1 MDHDLQ
7 KIARALAGGC
17 VDSVAK
23 AVFAHS
29 VLRERILLKV
39 LDLVNSECATLCR
52 KTGADGPSPFRRLP
66 LKNVEELSWD
76 IYIQELK
83 LRGPFLL

>member
-29 VLRERILLKV
+29 ALRERILLKV
-39 LDLVNSECATLCR
+39 LDLVKLIVNVQHFAERQVQMA
-52 KTGADGPSPFRRLP
+52 LP
-66 LKNVEELSWD
+66 LFVGYL
-76 IYIQELK
+76 
-83 LRGPFLL
+83 